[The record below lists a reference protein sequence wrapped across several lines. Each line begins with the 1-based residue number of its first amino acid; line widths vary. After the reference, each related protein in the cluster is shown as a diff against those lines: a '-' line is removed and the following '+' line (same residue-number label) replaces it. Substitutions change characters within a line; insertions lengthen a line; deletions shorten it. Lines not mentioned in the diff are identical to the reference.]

1 MLASDE
7 PPELAELELR
17 SIEYDLNIISA
28 QEQLPECIL
37 DAYGFE
43 RSNMRPFTARELIEL
58 YISEDNAES
67 DQVDYKKALDLVEYI
82 APLGIFFV
90 INNIDTLFKLKYS
103 NRVNFTLSTFFVIC
117 KEAIF
122 TSISNY
128 PY

>member
-7 PPELAELELR
+7 PPESAELELR

-82 APLGIFFV
+82 APLGTFSSC
-90 INNIDTLFKLKYS
+90 INS
-103 NRVNFTLSTFFVIC
+103 NKVNFTLSTFCSIR
-117 KEAIF
+117 KEDIF
-122 TSISNY
+122 TVSSILNY
-128 PY
+128 F

>member
-82 APLGIFFV
+82 APLGILST
-90 INNIDTLFKLKYS
+90 ILTPYLNS
-103 NRVNFTLSTFFVIC
+103 NRVNFTLNTFFVIC
-117 KEAIF
+117 KEARVWMKKK
-122 TSISNY
+122 
-128 PY
+128 

>member
-28 QEQLPECIL
+28 QDQLPECIL

-82 APLGIFFV
+82 APLGIFLSST
-90 INNIDTLFKLKYS
+90 ILTPYLNS
-103 NRVNFTLSTFFVIC
+103 NRVNFTLNTFFVIC